1 MLNAHTDTVQRDSD
15 KDVADF
21 VEYVWMNDAYT
32 GNGKML
38 GGDDK
43 CGIAVTLTLAVH
55 TDLPMKIIFTVEEE
69 IGGHGA
75 RAITK
80 ADVSGVSFFFTID
93 RMHGTDLISTY
104 CGRPCAPTEFV
115 TEFIRIA
122 KYATDVTF
130 KDTGGSFAD
139 TYTISAMV
147 PGVNLSAG
155 YYNAHTDKDFVPCRR
170 VVQCDDVGKSGHRT
184 PARTHGSH

>member
-1 MLNAHTDTVQRDSD
+1 
-15 KDVADF
+15 
-21 VEYVWMNDAYT
+21 
-32 GNGKML
+32 
-38 GGDDK
+38 
-43 CGIAVTLTLAVH
+43 
-55 TDLPMKIIFTVEEE
+55 MKIIFTVEEE

-155 YYNAHTDKDFVPCRR
+155 YYNAHTDKDFVLVNELYNVMMSVKVAIEHRR
-170 VVQCDDVGKSGHRT
+170 ELTEAIKRV
-184 PARTHGSH
+184 PADWQKPK